1 MSTSKNRHTSYGP
14 TMTLDCGNNAD
25 EPDGNPVASYPPWSR
40 LAHGQPRQPARLPR
54 CALRGCRGRPP
65 SKLRDAL
72 TRLNTADAQAQKKQ
86 LADLN
91 QRNRERYS
99 QGGKNK

>member
-14 TMTLDCGNNAD
+14 TMTLDCGNSAD
-25 EPDGNPVASYPPWSR
+25 EPDGNPVASYPPGHVSR
-40 LAHGQPRQPARLPR
+40 MDSQGNLHVY
-54 CALRGCRGRPP
+54 RGVRSAGAVDNRP

-72 TRLNTADAQAQKKQ
+72 TRLNTTDAQAQKKQ

-99 QGGKNK
+99 QGGKDK